1 LRLRDY
7 QEKAADFLYEN
18 DRAMILAPVG
28 AGKTALTLTAM
39 QDMLRYGFVKRWL
52 VLAPKR
58 VCTDVWPVEQ
68 PKWATDMP
76 LAVAVGTPAQR
87 AQALHSGFPVVVTN
101 YDNIQ
106 WLAEQNLDFDGNV
119 IHFNEDDMLWFKEID
134 MPRAS
139 FISNK
144 DCFAFHP
151 LATSLD
157 HAIKIA
163 TERRQELLRNNEWT
177 CDPVEWNKIQQKKK
191 TITSFLPQ

>member
-1 LRLRDY
+1 MHEPIFLITKGDY
-7 QEKAADFLYEN
+7 SDYH
-18 DRAMILAPVG
+18 
-28 AGKTALTLTAM
+28 
-39 QDMLRYGFVKRWL
+39 
-52 VLAPKR
+52 
-58 VCTDVWPVEQ
+58 VC
-68 PKWATDMP
+68 
-76 LAVAVGTPAQR
+76 AVASTKE
-87 AQALHSGFPVVVTN
+87 
-101 YDNIQ
+101 
-106 WLAEQNLDFDGNV
+106 LADKAFDLYKADDIIEYELDDFASIPPGHKPYRIMLDFDGNV